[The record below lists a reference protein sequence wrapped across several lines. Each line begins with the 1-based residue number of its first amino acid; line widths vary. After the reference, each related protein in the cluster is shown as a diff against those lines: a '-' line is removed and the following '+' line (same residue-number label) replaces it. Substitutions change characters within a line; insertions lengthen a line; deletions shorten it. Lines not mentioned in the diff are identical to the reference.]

1 MEDFQFQDPWFLL
14 LLIALPFIQGG
25 VLHLQKKGKERLFQ
39 FLSPKNLAEL
49 ERERWVGGTRR
60 KFILFW
66 VGLAFFAIALAR
78 PQANPTVED
87 IQGASLDIYVL
98 LDVSKSMDAEDLP
111 PSRIKKAKKT
121 IENLLQHLSGD
132 RMGIIAF
139 AGSSIMISPLTADY
153 DVLKLF
159 LSNVDTSLIQNQGT
173 DLAGALQTAFQAMK
187 RGAEK
192 FGVNDRSNVFLV
204 LSDGEDTISGSYDIA
219 DQIRESGGIIFSIA
233 YGTEAG
239 ASIPIRNIRGELSG
253 YKRDKRGNQVVTK
266 VQPDSLRKVAES
278 SGGNF
283 YFSTLE
289 ETEVQDILNR
299 LQGFQRGEAALRKAR
314 IYQEYFYIPLLLGI
328 LCIVFSFFS
337 ARVIFSLSIWKGV
350 FRKTAIILLLAPS
363 AWAGPLNYLYD
374 EQKRNYLRSQELS
387 AAGKTEEAAQQMKEL
402 LAENPDSDAIMLN
415 LGIYNAQAKKLE
427 EAEKQFE
434 RIIQKSGSLRE
445 EALFNSAGN
454 YAANGKIDE
463 ARRKYADLL
472 DSLAK
477 KQDLNSKELEL
488 LEKTRINLA
497 KLHSDPPPQNQQK
510 NPSGGGGDSNKDQNS
525 NQQKSEGEKGKDGE
539 SQQKKDEKDKQDS
552 GKDQKDSDKQDKDG
566 SKNQG
571 DKKDN
576 DQKDEGQ
583 SDSDKKDD
591 SDKDGQEDQK
601 EEKKNAPMAGG
612 NPDKKKYLK
621 KNNMAE
627 QDAKRLLEALK
638 QRESGIQKKF
648 MRFNGKGDE
657 TLRENNDKDW

>member
-1 MEDFQFQDPWFLL
+1 MEDFQFQNPWFLL

-25 VLHLQKKGKERLFQ
+25 ILHLQKKGKERLFQ
-39 FLSPKNLAEL
+39 FLAPKNLAEL

-60 KFILFW
+60 KFVLFW
-66 VGLAFFAIALAR
+66 LGLAFFAIALAR
-78 PQANPTVED
+78 PQANPIVED

-111 PSRIKKAKKT
+111 PSRIKKAKRT

-159 LSNVDTSLIQNQGT
+159 LSNVDTTLIQNQGT

-204 LSDGEDTISGSYDIA
+204 LSDGEDTISGSYDIV

-239 ASIPIRNIRGELSG
+239 ASIPIRNVRGELSG

-266 VQPDSLRKVAES
+266 VQPESLRKVAES

-314 IYQEYFYIPLLLGI
+314 IYQEYFYIPLLFGI
-328 LCIVFSFFS
+328 FCIVFSFFS

-350 FRKTAIILLLAPS
+350 FRKSAIILLFVPS
-363 AWAGPLNYLYD
+363 AWAGPVDFLYD

-402 LAENPDSDAIMLN
+402 LAENPDSESIALN
-415 LGIYNAQAKKLE
+415 LGIYNGQAKKVE

-434 RIIQKSGSLRE
+434 RVIQKNGSLKD
-445 EALFNSAGN
+445 EALFNAAGN
-454 YAANGKIDE
+454 YAANGKIEE
-463 ARRKYADLL
+463 ARGKYADLL
-472 DSLAK
+472 ESLEK
-477 KQDLNSKELEL
+477 KRELSSKDQEL

-497 KLHSDPPPQNQQK
+497 KLYSNPPPQNQQK

-525 NQQKSEGEKGKDGE
+525 NQQNAEGDKGKDGD

-552 GKDQKDSDKQDKDG
+552 GKDQKDSEKQDKDG
-566 SKNQG
+566 SK
-571 DKKDN
+571 DKDEQQNK
-576 DQKDEGQ
+576 DQKDDGQ
-583 SDSDKKDD
+583 SDSDKNNE
-591 SDKDGQEDQK
+591 SDKEGQDDQK

-621 KNNMAE
+621 KNNMEE

-657 TLRENNDKDW
+657 TLREENDKDW